1 LLAVL
6 ATADSANGRSH
17 QAREG
22 IGNGGEAVT
31 DAPDPLAHADVAIQ
45 EALADVRRLL
55 AAKDLSR
62 ADAWALYGCLYGLEQ
77 ELKSVELLA
86 WTLAT
91 KLSATG
97 AK

>member
-1 LLAVL
+1 
-6 ATADSANGRSH
+6 
-17 QAREG
+17 
-22 IGNGGEAVT
+22 
-31 DAPDPLAHADVAIQ
+31 VAFQ

-55 AAKDLSR
+55 EGEVVSR

-77 ELKSVELLA
+77 ELKSVTALA
-86 WTLAT
+86 WTFAT